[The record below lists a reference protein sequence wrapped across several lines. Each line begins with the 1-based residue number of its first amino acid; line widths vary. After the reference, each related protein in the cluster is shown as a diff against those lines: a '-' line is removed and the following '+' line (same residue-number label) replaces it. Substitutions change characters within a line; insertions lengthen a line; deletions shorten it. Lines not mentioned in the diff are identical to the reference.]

1 MKRLP
6 EIFVVLLALSLVSC
20 GGGGVRGE
28 PPLVTI
34 SGFSSE
40 STGLRARVDIHNPND
55 VDMEVAS
62 ISMNMKIDV
71 AELPQSSRSLDFVIH
86 PHGTE
91 QVEMTFQP
99 DNATREALEDLQ
111 GGGRGFAYSARG
123 EVRTRQGDGES
134 FEHDGYFYPV
144 PGRPGEFRGA
154 GTQR

>member
-1 MKRLP
+1 MKRPFEVL
-6 EIFVVLLALSLVSC
+6 IVLLALTVSSC

-34 SGFSSE
+34 SGFSIE
-40 STGLRARVDIHNPND
+40 NNGLRARVDIHNPND
-55 VDMEVAS
+55 VDLEVAS
-62 ISMNMKIDV
+62 ISMTLKIDV
-71 AELPQSSRSLDFVIH
+71 AELPQSRQSLDFVIH

-91 QVEMTFQP
+91 QVEVTFQP
-99 DNATREALEDLQ
+99 DNATREALENPQ
-111 GGGRGFAYSARG
+111 GGGRGFTYSARG
-123 EVRTRQGDGES
+123 EVRDRQGGSES